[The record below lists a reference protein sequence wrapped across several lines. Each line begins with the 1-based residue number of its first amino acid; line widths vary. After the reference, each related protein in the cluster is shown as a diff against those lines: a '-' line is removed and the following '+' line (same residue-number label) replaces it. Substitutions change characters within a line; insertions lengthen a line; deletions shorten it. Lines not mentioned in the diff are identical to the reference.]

1 MNKKIKTILICLL
14 SCLMLTCCFACNA
27 KDDEPTVSSIAIA
40 TNPKTEYYIGDT
52 LDITGATITVTYS
65 DDTTKTID
73 VTIEMITVPDLTT
86 EGEKEV
92 IITYSEKTVTYR
104 ITVSKTDETLLAEA
118 KAAASS
124 ELDEVFGQYD
134 EADYLDAKWNV
145 LEKYYTDAKAAIESA
160 TSINAVTVAKTTA
173 INAMAEVLNEE
184 AQIANFNAL
193 VSGAISE
200 ISSYDERCYLADD
213 LETLKSKISA
223 HTATLRA
230 ITFTGDDEADALT
243 IRDALNAAV
252 ADIASVKVTYRYF
265 DIGSWTDSSGAAL
278 SEVTENLPDGI
289 SSAYVLNYNGSAT
302 SIVSIFSPVNGI
314 DTTDLVENCGG
325 GSKPTVV
332 FTFWFYVEDASKLIG
347 TNNSVAS
354 GSYSSNGAGLN
365 VYMGTQKTDSSVGRA
380 FYLDGKW
387 FKTSTIGKLVSGW
400 NKISLGTG
408 TSDTTGA
415 VAENIVFS
423 LYNGADSDL
432 NVKMMIADLRVEY
445 LDSAQN
451 DRAAVVDKIADMTSI
466 SVKTTPSSVAIDIGA
481 TEYNPE
487 GGVITVTFADGS
499 TRDVDMTAGMITL
512 PDTSSKGYRN
522 ATVSYTVRGITK
534 TAEFEMAV
542 GITLA
547 DIKDEIIEELNTAY
561 SSYTEGDYLAGT
573 WTILTGYRDTAVS
586 DINNASDAVNAEN
599 IKDSAIAAMASLKKA
614 TEYTVMMESLKESAF
629 SQLVLPA
636 ERNYTE
642 ANLATANGILATA
655 IEEVN
660 GYIATGNEA
669 TDTSAIETI
678 VSTALS
684 EVSEI
689 SYWLNVSEGSWT
701 DSTGAALTEVTEN
714 LPDGMTSA
722 YVLNYDGS
730 SSSFTTI
737 FSPTNGID
745 TTDLVENC
753 GGGSKPTVV
762 FTFWFYVEDASKL
775 IGTNNSVA
783 SGSYS
788 SNGAGLNVYMGT
800 QKTDSSVGRAF
811 YLDGKWFKTSTIG
824 KLVSGWNKISLG
836 TGTSDTTGAVAEN
849 IVFSLYNG
857 ADSDLNVKM
866 MIADLR
872 VEYLDSAQSGR
883 AAVPAKIPDVSS
895 VSVTTLP
902 SNTTLSVGATGYEP
916 ENGKITVTYSDGSV
930 IINDITAAMCV
941 LPDLSTEGT
950 KQVTVSY
957 TERGI
962 TVTTTFDV
970 VITG

>member
-65 DDTTKTID
+65 DDTTKTVD
-73 VTIEMITVPDLTT
+73 VTIEMVTVPDLTT

-118 KAAASS
+118 KAAATG
-124 ELDEVFGQYD
+124 ELDEAFALYD
-134 EADYLDAKWNV
+134 EADYLTEKWDI

-173 INAMAEVLNEE
+173 LNAMAEVLNQE

-193 VSGAISE
+193 VSGAVAK
-200 ISSYDERCYLADD
+200 ISSYDERSYLADD

-230 ITFTGDDEADALT
+230 ITFTGDDEADASAIQNAL
-243 IRDALNAAV
+243 DAAIE
-252 ADIASVKVTYRYF
+252 DIATVKLTYRF
-265 DIGSWTDSSGAAL
+265 IDVGSWTDSAGAAL
-278 SEVTENLPDGI
+278 TEVTENLPDGI

-314 DTTDLVENCGG
+314 DTTDLVENCGAG
-325 GSKPTVV
+325 NKPTVV

-347 TNNSVAS
+347 TNNSVTS

-387 FKTSTIGKLVSGW
+387 YKTSTVGALVSGW

-415 VAENIVFS
+415 VAENIVFT
-423 LYNGADSDL
+423 LYQGADTDL
-432 NVKMMIADLRVEY
+432 NVKMMIADMRVEY
-445 LDSAQN
+445 LDAAQN
-451 DRAAVVDKIADMTSI
+451 GRAAVVDKIADITSI
-466 SVKTTPSSVAIDIGA
+466 SVKTVPSSVAVDIGA

-487 GGVITVTFADGS
+487 GGVIAVNYSDGS
-499 TRDVDMTAGMITL
+499 TLDVDMTAAMITL

-522 ATVSYTVRGITK
+522 ATVSYTVRGITR
-534 TAEFEMAV
+534 TAEFEMAI
-542 GITLA
+542 GITLD
-547 DIKDEIIEELNTAY
+547 DIKDEIIQELDEAY

-573 WTILTGYRDTAVS
+573 WAILTGYRDTAVS
-586 DINNASDAVNAEN
+586 DINSAGDAIAAEN
-599 IKDSAIAAMASLKKA
+599 IKDNAIEAMASLKKA
-614 TEYTVMMESLKESAF
+614 SEYTVMMESLKEAALSR
-629 SQLVLPA
+629 LVLPA

-642 ANLATANGILATA
+642 ANLATVNGILDTA
-655 IEEVN
+655 IEDVN
-660 GYIATGNEA
+660 GYAATGDEA
-669 TDTSAIETI
+669 TDTAAIETI
-678 VSTALS
+678 VSNALTD
-684 EVSEI
+684 I
-689 SYWLNVSEGSWT
+689 SGIAYWLNVSEGTWS

-714 LPDGMTSA
+714 LPDGISSA
-722 YVLNYDGS
+722 YALNYDGS
-730 SSSFTTI
+730 ASSIVTI
-737 FSPTNGID
+737 FSPVNGID
-745 TTDLVENC
+745 TTDLVDNC
-753 GGGSKPTVV
+753 GAGSKPTVV

-775 IGTNNSVA
+775 IGTNNSVTNGNYNA
-783 SGSYS
+783 
-788 SNGAGLNVYMGT
+788 NGAGLNVYMGS

-811 YLDGKWFKTSTIG
+811 YLDGKWFKKSTVG
-824 KLVSGWNKISLG
+824 ALVSGWNKISLG
-836 TGTSDTTGAVAEN
+836 TGTSSTAAAVAEN

-857 ADSDLNVKM
+857 TDSDLNVKM
-866 MIADLR
+866 MIADMR
-872 VEYLDSAQSGR
+872 VEYLDTAQSAR
-883 AAVPAKIPDVSS
+883 AAVVDKITDVSS
-895 VSVTTLP
+895 VSVSTVP
-902 SNTTLSVGATGYEP
+902 INTTLSVGATEYEP
-916 ENGKITVTYSDGSV
+916 ENGKITVTYSDGTTK
-930 IINDITAAMCV
+930 ILDLTADMCV

-962 TVTTTFDV
+962 TVTATFDI